1 MARKNRAA
9 GTNRRQATRVA
20 VIAFLAADCA
30 GIWYAQHRLS
40 QPSPAAARFAYET
53 PGMPD
58 PANPAAPIFT
68 PAAPGLAMAA
78 PAPAAQSPAAL
89 LPPLAPA
96 PAPVIAPTPAF
107 ASVPPQPLTAPRAA
121 PKALAAAP
129 LVAPIPGTLR
139 PAAPHRAETPATP
152 FDNAFTLDGEAP
164 DAEQRFGQNLPEAGG
179 LADLLVPREEPAP
192 IFDKAGIA
200 PVNGQAASIDA
211 PAEPAVPGEA
221 QAADLLPNKG

>member
-1 MARKNRAA
+1 
-9 GTNRRQATRVA
+9 
-20 VIAFLAADCA
+20 
-30 GIWYAQHRLS
+30 
-40 QPSPAAARFAYET
+40 
-53 PGMPD
+53 
-58 PANPAAPIFT
+58 
-68 PAAPGLAMAA
+68 MAA
-78 PAPAAQSPAAL
+78 PAPATQSPAAL

-96 PAPVIAPTPAF
+96 PAPVIAPAPAF

-129 LVAPIPGTLR
+129 LVAPT

-152 FDNAFTLDGEAP
+152 FDNAFALDGEAP

-200 PVNGQAASIDA
+200 PVNGQAASVDT

-221 QAADLLPNKG
+221 QAADRLPNKG